1 MCGTGRE
8 LIIEM
13 LLYQTQYLNAIQT
26 MCPHVLRYLATAV
39 VINKSSR
46 RQALRDLVKVI
57 QQENYNYS
65 DPITEFL
72 ASLYVDFDFDAA
84 QEKLQLCADVLKND
98 FFLVACMKDFI
109 DNARLMIFELFCRI
123 HQCISINMLAEKL
136 NMSPPDAERWI
147 VDLIRQ
153 AKLDAKIDSQ
163 QGHVVMGT
171 QAISPY
177 QQLIEKTKNLSFR
190 TQMLAMNIEKKAN
203 TARTNERDS
212 NPGLPARKQIRS
224 PVDQAG
230 DKHYSHHEGSKNVI
244 CVMDGKTVLLGM
256 CTNSTYEDKL
266 EFLIPI

>member
-1 MCGTGRE
+1 MYFNLWNSPNFDATLYCIHLFKIFMECDETKSGLNCILQFAR
-8 LIIEM
+8 LNYFYIHHAMSIFIDSLRII
-13 LLYQTQYLNAIQT
+13 
-26 MCPHVLRYLATAV
+26 LALQFNDAAY
-39 VINKSSR
+39 IP
-46 RQALRDLVKVI
+46 LDLVKVI

-136 NMSPPDAERWI
+136 NMTPPDAERWI

-203 TARTNERDS
+203 TARSNEVVFKV
-212 NPGLPARKQIRS
+212 G
-224 PVDQAG
+224 G
-230 DKHYSHHEGSKNVI
+230 
-244 CVMDGKTVLLGM
+244 
-256 CTNSTYEDKL
+256 
-266 EFLIPI
+266 